1 MPSKPVLDR
10 GETLVELLVAVTI
23 LGMTVLA
30 AVGGLTTSIM
40 ASDRHQKLAMAS
52 LQVRAFAEAIQGFVV
67 NNSGYLECA
76 PTDANGRVPHYQIYT
91 PPSGF
96 TAVVTGIAYWNPAAP
111 YTPAPLPTAGPS
123 PAPATAGT
131 FGGTCQNGGVQRL
144 SLTVTVNGSNVTEQM
159 DIYVRQPCRPG
170 DPPCA

>member
-1 MPSKPVLDR
+1 MPLKAVLDR

-23 LGMTVLA
+23 LGLTVLA
-30 AVGGLTTSIM
+30 TVGGLTTSIM
-40 ASDRHQKLAMAS
+40 ASDRHEKHAMAS
-52 LQVRAFAEAIQGFVV
+52 LQVRAFAEAIQGFVA
-67 NNSGYLECA
+67 NNSGYVECTTA
-76 PTDANGRVPHYQIYT
+76 GHYQIYA

-111 YTPAPLPTAGPS
+111 FTPAPLPTTGPS

-144 SLTVTVNGSNVTEQM
+144 SLSVSVDGSNVAEQM
-159 DIYVRQPCRPG
+159 VIYVRQPCRPG

>member
-23 LGMTVLA
+23 LSMTVLA
-30 AVGGLTTSIM
+30 AIGGLTTSIM
-40 ASDRHQKLAMAS
+40 ASDKHQKLAMAN

-67 NNSGYLECA
+67 DNSGYVECTTA
-76 PTDANGRVPHYQIYT
+76 GHYQIYT

-111 YTPAPLPTAGPS
+111 FTPAPLPTAGPS
-123 PAPATAGT
+123 PAPATAGS

-144 SLTVTVNGSNVTEQM
+144 SLTVTVNGSNVSEQM

-170 DPPCA
+170 ESPCA